1 MTNFWKWVDKCNA
14 NAEKRA
20 TTRGKHT
27 GENNKTQKGKMTRTL
42 KTKIRHFRSPAH
54 ASGLECCI
62 WKTFCEAEV
71 RVMDAPPAPPNGEE
85 PVMAPKCC
93 ARALTGRAGTDA
105 DADDAS
111 GKRLSAAWCLG
122 DTRTPPLTGALACG
136 MGDMSKLAAAAADD
150 AAAACDAI
158 GMDAEDAVGTAAEA
172 LAAAEAEARDMG
184 AAKTPGEVKP
194 GAGAGVR
201 TRDRLAGD
209 GTANTC
215 GCCCC
220 CGCCCLRFS
229 MPALTGLS

>member
-1 MTNFWKWVDKCNA
+1 
-14 NAEKRA
+14 
-20 TTRGKHT
+20 
-27 GENNKTQKGKMTRTL
+27 
-42 KTKIRHFRSPAH
+42 
-54 ASGLECCI
+54 
-62 WKTFCEAEV
+62 
-71 RVMDAPPAPPNGEE
+71 MDAPPPPPNGEE

-122 DTRTPPLTGALACG
+122 DTRTPPLTDALACE

-150 AAAACDAI
+150 AAAACEVNAI
-158 GMDAEDAVGTAAEA
+158 GMDAEDAVGTAADT
-172 LAAAEAEARDMG
+172 LVAAEAEARDMG
-184 AAKTPGEVKP
+184 AAKTPGDVKP

-220 CGCCCLRFS
+220 CCCCLRFS
-229 MPALTGLS
+229 KPALTGLS